1 MDRQQQFRRS
11 ARPMLLV
18 DGTRRIVDANR
29 VACLL
34 LRLSRPEV
42 TALTLDDLVPESD
55 RAPLAA
61 ALAPIEGSATAEDRP
76 DVAADERRPVALA
89 LLMPDGGRL
98 VVDVRC
104 VPNVSDGVHLLT
116 LDFPAAGVVPEPAGE
131 QLLTDRE
138 RQVLTQVALGRT
150 GQAIAAD
157 LFLAPATVES
167 HVSHALTKLHARN
180 RPHGV
185 ALALRRGEIDANAF
199 AVPRGMVATAGEA
212 DDREAPPDLQQVT
225 IDSLDDPIAIVGESG
240 TILAV
245 NETWRQ
251 IAIEHGAAD
260 TTGPGTSYL
269 GVCDRAVGECE
280 DAAEAAWGLREILDG
295 RIESFLTEY
304 SIDDDGERRWFEA
317 RAVRYRGDGPPRV
330 VIRHH
335 DVTAQRQ
342 VEVEARITRSLLD
355 EVDSAVVLSSLDGVV
370 TRWKAGA
377 EALYGWTEEEALGRP
392 LGELT
397 LELREAALFRA
408 SIKAVLREGHW
419 SGELRMR
426 PRDGRPFEAF
436 VRHGLIR
443 NGHGKPTGIVS
454 VSVDVS
460 AKVQAQRA
468 LLSTRECLR
477 VVATAMEEGLVTLDA
492 FGLVTDV
499 NQAATRMLGWTA
511 DELRGKSMHE
521 AISALRHPPGPGRAG
536 RLLRVPAED
545 FLRRDGT
552 ALTVSY
558 TAAPYD
564 AGDGASGSVVVFRDI
579 SAEQHEQS
587 LLHHAR
593 TTARVLRKIRDALDE
608 DRFVLQAQAI
618 VDLRTGVAVRHELLP
633 RIAARGGGLIS
644 AGQFLPIARE
654 HGLIRRIDRWL
665 LARAVR
671 LAQRGVAVELR
682 LSPESVTDPTLLP
695 VVESLLR
702 PADGDDET
710 VGGRR
715 AISGE
720 AFPGPEPEP
729 SEPPAARTAAGVPAE
744 PEAGGEAEPEAGIDP
759 ALLTFGVTETAL
771 RSDEV
776 VARAFVRRVAEL
788 GCRTALEDFG
798 AGYAG
803 IAHLRELP
811 WNAVKIDVSF
821 VTELRED
828 DRSHSVVRAIVELAR
843 GFGLDTVAEGVEDE
857 ATRDLLADLHV
868 DLAQGPLLGR
878 PLPIDE
884 VVRQYGRNGA
894 TAG

>member
-34 LRLSRPEV
+34 LRLSRAEV
-42 TALTLDDLVPESD
+42 TALALDDLVPETE
-55 RAPLAA
+55 RPQLTA
-61 ALAPIEGSATAEDRP
+61 ALALIEGSATAEDRP
-76 DVAADERRPVALA
+76 EVAAGERPPVTLA

-98 VVDVRC
+98 VVDLRC
-104 VPNVSDGVHLLT
+104 LPNVSEGVHLLT
-116 LDFPAAGVVPEPAGE
+116 LDFPATGIAPEPSAD

-157 LFLAPATVES
+157 LFLSPATVES
-167 HVSHALTKLHARN
+167 HVSHALTKLQARN

-199 AVPRGMVATAGEA
+199 AVPRGMVGTSASDAG
-212 DDREAPPDLQQVT
+212 DREQPPDLGQVT
-225 IDSLDDPIAIVGESG
+225 IDSLDDPIAVVGEDG

-245 NETWRQ
+245 NERWRRVAEQ
-251 IAIEHGAAD
+251 HHAAG

-269 GVCDRAVGECE
+269 EACDRAVGESE
-280 DAAEAAWGLREILDG
+280 DAAEAAWGLREILEG

-304 SIDDDGERRWFEA
+304 SVDDDAGERRWFEA

-355 EVDSAVVLSSLDGVV
+355 EVDSAVVLSSLDGIV

-377 EALYGWTEEEALGRP
+377 ERLYGWTEEEALGRP

-443 NGHGKPTGIVS
+443 NGGGKPTGIVS

-460 AKVQAQRA
+460 AKLQAQRA

-477 VVATAMEEGLVTLDA
+477 VVAASMEEGLVTLDA

-499 NQAATRMLGWTA
+499 NPAATRMLGWTA
-511 DELRGKSMHE
+511 DELRGTSMHE
-521 AISALRHPPGPGRAG
+521 AISMLSGPPAPGRAG
-536 RLLRVPAED
+536 RLLRVPAEE
-545 FLRRDGT
+545 FRRRDGT
-552 ALTVSY
+552 TLAVSY

-564 AGDGASGSVVVFRDI
+564 AGDGASGSVVVFRDT
-579 SAEQHEQS
+579 SAQQQEQS
-587 LLHHAR
+587 LLQHAR
-593 TTARVLRKIRDALDE
+593 TTARILRKIRDALDE

-618 VDLRTGVAVRHELLP
+618 VDLQTGVAVRYELLP

-644 AGQFLPIARE
+644 AGQFVPIARE
-654 HGLIRRIDRWL
+654 HGLLRRIDRWL
-665 LARAVR
+665 LDRAVR
-671 LAQRGVAVELR
+671 VAGHGVAVEVR
-682 LSPESVTDPTLLP
+682 LSPESVSDPTLLP
-695 VVESLLR
+695 FVESLLR
-702 PADGDDET
+702 PGRDEDLEADAVT
-710 VGGRR
+710 T
-715 AISGE
+715 SGE
-720 AFPGPEPEP
+720 AFPAPTGTPTAVPRADQPQAADP
-729 SEPPAARTAAGVPAE
+729 SAADPDRPAPDVA
-744 PEAGGEAEPEAGIDP
+744 P
-759 ALLTFGVTETAL
+759 ALLTFGVTEAAL

-776 VARAFVRRVAEL
+776 VARTFVRRVTEL

-798 AGYAG
+798 SGYAG

-811 WNAVKIDVSF
+811 WSAVKIDVAF
-821 VTELRED
+821 VAELRED
-828 DRSHSVVRAIVELAR
+828 GRSHSIVRAIVELAR

-857 ATRDLLADLHV
+857 STREMLVALHV
-868 DLAQGPLLGR
+868 DLAQGQLLGR
-878 PLPIDE
+878 PLPVDE

-894 TAG
+894 AAG